1 MAFPL
6 GAGELSTL
14 RCMTHWHCDL
24 YEIHRRDGGEPLRIS
39 TLDREVPYQGHT
51 YKPTAGERS
60 DEKSESGFASSDT
73 ELVGVIGP
81 ETITMVDLQ
90 RGVYN
95 DAKIVQRIFDWSR
108 GKRYRTNVWF
118 VDEVVQD
125 GLLWRA
131 PLSSMARFLQQK
143 KGDAYY
149 AGCPAVFGDRRCRK
163 VITTSSGT
171 VTSVVDPQLEFG
183 SGVSASTNAFAL
195 GFVRWLTGNNKGTLC
210 RVHSFASGTFGL
222 STPTRYH
229 IRDGDTF
236 EATPGCDG
244 RATTC
249 KNVHNN
255 LANFRGNERQ
265 GNARK
270 LIVNRGSVS

>member
-6 GAGELSTL
+6 GAGERSTL
-14 RCMTHWHCDL
+14 RCMAHWHCDL
-24 YEIHRRDGGEPLRIS
+24 YEIHRRDGGEPLRVS
-39 TLDREVPYQGHT
+39 TLDREVVYLGHT
-51 YKPTAGERS
+51 YKPTAGERA

-90 RGVYN
+90 RGVYS
-95 DAKIVQRIFDWSR
+95 DAKVVQHIFDWMR

-143 KGDAYY
+143 KGDAYFS
-149 AGCPAVFGDRRCRK
+149 GCGAVFGDRRCKK

-171 VTSVVDPQLEFG
+171 VTTVADPQLEFG
-183 SGVSASTNAFAL
+183 SGVSAAANAFAL
-195 GFVRWLTGNNKGTLC
+195 GFVRWVTGNNRGTLC

-229 IRDGDTF
+229 IRAGDTF

-255 LANFRGNERQ
+255 LEHFRGNERQ

-270 LIVNRGSVS
+270 LILSRGTIS